1 MVAAFGADR
10 SDTGVGKR
18 PAAARKA
25 DALLWFRLAL
35 LASISPFSLAVHE
48 ASAAT
53 AAPASATT
61 AANTPVAINLAPDIT
76 ITVGYTPI
84 VSVSVAPAHGTTSV
98 VGEVVTYTP
107 AAGFSGADNFTYQVA
122 GDPTDFSGPPS
133 AVVTVT
139 VTAPVAA
146 ATPTLD
152 PSVYGMIGAMQS
164 TELATANQQTQNFN
178 RHMDELHRLQH
189 DHKQLGISINGQSSQ
204 GVRIASLASLVTQ
217 PGQQVASD
225 GRIGSVQVPQQT
237 AQTDDASSAVPI
249 ELPDR
254 IGVFVNGSF
263 ALRNITGTNGRP
275 NASPRTGAISVGI
288 DYRLGASTIIG
299 VGGGYTGTTADI
311 GGGSKTTADAFNI
324 TTYGTTRPIDPVYI
338 DWQVSYGHTAFDS
351 MREVGGAAFAHGDP
365 DANQVW
371 GSLSTGYEFDVGAY
385 TFGPYLRVD
394 GSHSV
399 IDGFTETGPSTIT
412 VTAGQQTVD
421 SAHSVLGFQG
431 DRAIS
436 MASGI
441 LSPHVRAEYLH
452 EFIGASGASVG
463 FSNGSATGF
472 QVSGYP
478 VSRNYFTL
486 GVGASYLT
494 ANALTVFVDY
504 DALVGYTHQ
513 TNHSITGGVS
523 MRF

>member
-1 MVAAFGADR
+1 MVAAFCAGR
-10 SDTGVGKR
+10 SEV
-18 PAAARKA
+18 ARKT
-25 DALLWFRLAL
+25 DALFWFRLAL

-61 AANTPVAINLAPDIT
+61 PANTPVAIDLAPDIT
-76 ITVGYTPI
+76 FPIGYTPTVT
-84 VSVSVAPAHGTTSV
+84 VSSTPAHGTTSV
-98 VGEVVTYTP
+98 VGEIVTYTP
-107 AAGFSGADNFTYQVA
+107 TAGFSGADTFIYQVA
-122 GDPTDFSGPPS
+122 GDPSDTVPPS
-133 AVVTVT
+133 ALVTVT
-139 VTAPVAA
+139 VIAPVVA

-164 TELATANQQTQNFN
+164 TELATAYQQTQNFN
-178 RHMDELHRLQH
+178 HHIGELHSVQH
-189 DHKQLGISINGQSSQ
+189 DRKPLGVSINGQSSQ
-204 GVRIASLASLVTQ
+204 GVRIASLASLVAQ

-225 GRIGSVQVPQQT
+225 GRIGSAQVPQQT
-237 AQTDDASSAVPI
+237 AQADASSAVPI

-254 IGVFVNGSF
+254 IGVFVNGSM
-263 ALRNITGTNGRP
+263 ALRNITGSNGRP

-288 DYRLGASTIIG
+288 DYRLTASTILG
-299 VGGGYTGTTADI
+299 VGGGYTGTVADI

-324 TTYGTTRPIDPVYI
+324 TTYGTTRPVDPVYI
-338 DWQVSYGHTAFDS
+338 DWQVSYGHTSFDS
-351 MREVGGAAFAHGDP
+351 MRRVGGGAVAHGDP
-365 DANQVW
+365 GANQVW
-371 GSLSTGYEFDVGAY
+371 GSLSTGYEFDIGAY
-385 TFGPYLRVD
+385 TFGPYLRMD
-394 GSHSV
+394 GSHGV

-412 VTAGQQTVD
+412 VTAGRQTVD

-436 MASGI
+436 TDFGI

-452 EFIGASGASVG
+452 EFIGASGATVG
-463 FSNGSATGF
+463 FSNGAATGF

-478 VSRNYFTL
+478 VSHNYFTL
-486 GVGASYLT
+486 GAGASFLT
-494 ANALTVFVDY
+494 ANAFTVFVDY